1 MTTDFDSNQ
10 NPYDKSQQAQNYGL
24 NQTTFEKKKI
34 KLVVSDLHLGVG
46 KGLPDGTL
54 NTLEE
59 FYFDH
64 KFEEFIS
71 FYTSGKYEGFDV
83 ELVLNGDIFNFLQI
97 DYKGHFV
104 GVITESISVNKMQR
118 IVSGHQLF
126 FESLKKFSSLG
137 HKITYI
143 IGNHDQEML
152 WPRVREVLNEAVGQT
167 VKFQN
172 LFYFF
177 DGVHIEHG
185 HMHEAANRFNPK
197 KFFLRKNLPEPILNL
212 PFGSHFFIDCVLKL
226 KFIYPHVDKVR
237 PFGKALRWVFINKTG
252 FAFYGFYKVISYF
265 VVSVFVKDPRR
276 SWSFKTLLKIL
287 RECAIFPDLSD
298 SAGQILKDERVH
310 TVVFGHTHVYQYR
323 QWPGGK
329 QYFNT
334 GTWTDLTS
342 LDVHSLGKITK
353 LTYVLFE
360 YPSEARRPYGC
371 LKNWKGYHRVDEEVS
386 IA

>member
-1 MTTDFDSNQ
+1 MNQ
-10 NPYDKSQQAQNYGL
+10 LWPPENANIENLTPEPTKR
-24 NQTTFEKKKI
+24 KI
-34 KLVVSDLHLGVG
+34 KLVISDLHLGVG
-46 KGLPDGTL
+46 KDLPDGTL

-59 FYFDH
+59 FYFDQ

-71 FYTSGKYEGFDV
+71 FYTSGKHEGCEI
-83 ELVLNGDIFNFLQI
+83 ELILNGDIFNFLQI

-104 GVITESISVNKMQR
+104 GVITESISVNKMNR
-118 IVSGHQLF
+118 IIEGHAVF
-126 FESLKKFSSLG
+126 FESLKKFSELG

-143 IGNHDQEML
+143 VGNHDQEML
-152 WPRVREVLNEAVGQT
+152 WPRVREVLNEAVAQQ
-167 VKFQN
+167 VKYKN
-172 LFYFF
+172 IVYFF

-185 HMHEAANRFNPK
+185 HMHEAANRMNPK

-212 PFGSHFFIDCVLKL
+212 PFGSHFFIECILKL
-226 KFIYPHVDKVR
+226 KFVYPHVDKVR
-237 PFGKALRWVFINKTG
+237 PFGKALKWTLFNKPT
-252 FAFYGFYKVISYF
+252 FAFYALFKVFWYFISSIF
-265 VVSVFVKDPRR
+265 LNDPRKSWGFR
-276 SWSFKTLLKIL
+276 SLLKVV
-287 RECAIFPDLSD
+287 RECAIFPDLSN
-298 SAGQILKDERVH
+298 SAKAILKDSRVH
-310 TVVFGHTHVYQYR
+310 TVVFGHTHVYQYK

-342 LDVHSLGKITK
+342 LDIQSLGKITK

-360 YPSEARRPYGC
+360 YAQDTRRPYGR